1 MMTRIHFLF
10 WAASRRLIGLRFT
23 FPGKWSPLGLTPERL
38 SDAFLQLSASEDA
51 DQWIWEGESL
61 PQHIQTHPLQCKHG
75 PLAAAACAGPRAPR
89 LTWFL
94 LPRRIPSQTGLA
106 GIASSLVLLAK
117 VLRNT
122 SQTFQSGTSLK
133 VFLRARRSALP
144 STSRGAVLR
153 KKPEKGAEQLYFGG

>member
-1 MMTRIHFLF
+1 MH
-10 WAASRRLIGLRFT
+10 S
-23 FPGKWSPLGLTPERL
+23 S
-38 SDAFLQLSASEDA
+38 S
-51 DQWIWEGESL
+51 SL
-61 PQHIQTHPLQCKHG
+61 PRRTQISGFEKANPFLSTSKPTLCSANTG
-75 PLAAAACAGPRAPR
+75 PLAAAACAGLRAPR

-106 GIASSLVLLAK
+106 MIASSLVLLAK